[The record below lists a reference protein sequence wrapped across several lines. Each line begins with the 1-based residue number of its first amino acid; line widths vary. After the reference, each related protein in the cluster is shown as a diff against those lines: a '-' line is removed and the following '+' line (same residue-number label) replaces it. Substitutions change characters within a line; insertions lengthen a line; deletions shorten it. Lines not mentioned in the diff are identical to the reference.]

1 VPELGFETAKGGVAE
16 DAGEL
21 GGWAIANGGPEEVID
36 GARKVTLADRTN
48 SPFAQ
53 IPN

>member
-1 VPELGFETAKGGVAE
+1 MPELGFETTEGGVAE
-16 DAGEL
+16 DAGGL

-36 GARKVTLADRTN
+36 GARNVTLADRTN